1 MVREPLVHFLVLG
14 AAFFGLYLAVGQQ
27 PFDSDLKLRVTS
39 GTVERIRTTWQ
50 RQWGRPPSDVELRN
64 LVEQHIREEVL
75 YREALAWGLG
85 EDDTIVRRR
94 LVQKIEFL
102 SEDLAVQAEPDDV
115 ELANFLAA
123 DPQRYRVP
131 ARFSFA
137 HVYLSRDLRG
147 DAVFGDAERVL
158 AELRSASPES
168 LTSGLGDR
176 FMLQYEY
183 VRKSEVEIG
192 RLFGS
197 GFGERLAVLEIGDWQ
212 GPIESGYG
220 LHLVRVE
227 ERLDSRL
234 PALAEIRGK
243 VEGDYLT
250 ERRREANSAFYRGL
264 RARYEIEV
272 EGVPFSADMD
282 TPQ

>member
-1 MVREPLVHFLVLG
+1 LLREPLVHFLVLG
-14 AAFFGLYLAVGQQ
+14 AALFGLYLAVGQQ

-75 YREALAWGLG
+75 YRAALALGLG

-102 SEDLAVQAEPDDV
+102 SEDLAIQAEPDDD
-115 ELANFLAA
+115 ELASFLAA
-123 DPQRYRVP
+123 DPERYRVP

-147 DAVFGDAERVL
+147 DAVFGDAERLL

-227 ERLDSRL
+227 ERLDSRF

>member
-1 MVREPLVHFLVLG
+1 MHFLALG
-14 AAFFGLYLAVGQQ
+14 AAVFGLYLLVGQRH
-27 PFDSDLKLRVTS
+27 FESDLRVRVTA
-39 GTVERIRTTWQ
+39 GEVGRIRTTWQ
-50 RQWGRPPSDVELRN
+50 RQWGRPPSEVELQN
-64 LVEQHIREEVL
+64 LIEQHIREEIL
-75 YREALAWGLG
+75 YREALAMGLG
-85 EDDTIVRRR
+85 EGDTIVRRR
-94 LVQKIEFL
+94 LVQKIVFL
-102 SEDLAVQAEPDDV
+102 SEDLAVQSEPDGE
-115 ELANFLAA
+115 ELASFLAG
-123 DPQRYRVP
+123 DPERYRVP

-147 DAVFGDAERVL
+147 GAVVADAEQLL
-158 AELRSASPES
+158 AELRDRSPES
-168 LTSGLGDR
+168 LPSGAGDR

-243 VEGDYLT
+243 LEGDYLT

-264 RARYEIEV
+264 RDRYEIEV

-282 TPQ
+282 TPR